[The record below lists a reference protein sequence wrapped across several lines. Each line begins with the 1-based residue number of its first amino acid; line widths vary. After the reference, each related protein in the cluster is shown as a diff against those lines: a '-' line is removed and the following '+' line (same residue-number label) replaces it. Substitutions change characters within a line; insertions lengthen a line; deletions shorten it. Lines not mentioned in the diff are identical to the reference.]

1 MANPWK
7 EKVLAFNRKRAEEG
21 KKASDMDVLIAALLK
36 LPPGQLK
43 KILTDDVL
51 EVLKKYGYKDDGG
64 D

>member
-21 KKASDMDVLIAALLK
+21 EKATDMDVVIRCIGK

-43 KILTDDVL
+43 KLLDDDELVTVL
-51 EVLKKYGYKDDGG
+51 RKYGLEI
-64 D
+64 